1 MADKAVGGIE
11 KWRVYGP
18 EGREIGGQGQ
28 PKTFNLSQRKVYEEL
43 SGRAWAESYLSL
55 LRAGFRT
62 QGNVGYHLAAYP
74 NEYVNW
80 ISPQSGPEVMK
91 PYSFGAAAS
100 GLIEMLDAGHEDV
113 RLSRQ
118 EMDKLA
124 CWIDLAVPYCGDYF
138 ESNLWT
144 ANDLRN
150 YRGRLAERER
160 LTRLERL
167 D

>member
-1 MADKAVGGIE
+1 MGGKVAGGIE
-11 KWRVYGP
+11 RWRVYDP
-18 EGREIGGQGQ
+18 DGRQIGGQS
-28 PKTFNLSQRKVYEEL
+28 PPETFNLSQRKVYEEL

-55 LRAGFRT
+55 LRAGFRN

-74 NEYVNW
+74 NEYINW
-80 ISPQSGPEVMK
+80 ISPQSGTAVMK

-100 GLIEMLDAGHEDV
+100 GLMDMLAAGHEYV
-113 RLSRQ
+113 KLSR
-118 EMDKLA
+118 EDMEKLA

-144 ANDLRN
+144 ANDLQN
-150 YRGRLAERER
+150 YNSRLAERVR
-160 LTRLERL
+160 LSQLERL